1 MIQITAAEVNK
12 LRHTTGAGMMDCK
25 RALQDANGDF
35 DKAIEIIREKGIA
48 VANKRADK
56 EAKEGVCLAKVNADA
71 TKGAIIA
78 LNCETDFVAI
88 NEKFLTFANAILD
101 CALTNLPADLESFKN
116 LKFNDKATVAEA
128 VTEQVGIIG
137 EKIELNFYNK
147 IEAPEVVAYIH
158 MGNKLST
165 LVAFSKKVS
174 DHQVAKD
181 VAMQVAAMS
190 PIAVDKEDVPQ
201 EVADKELEIGR
212 IQAKNE
218 GKPENMLDKIA
229 MGKLS
234 KFYKESTLLNQEFI
248 KDSKQTIKQYLQNA
262 DKELKVLKFIR
273 YSLKD

>member
-1 MIQITAAEVNK
+1 
-12 LRHTTGAGMMDCK
+12 
-25 RALQDANGDF
+25 
-35 DKAIEIIREKGIA
+35 
-48 VANKRADK
+48 
-56 EAKEGVCLAKVNADA
+56 
-71 TKGAIIA
+71 
-78 LNCETDFVAI
+78 
-88 NEKFLTFANAILD
+88 
-101 CALTNLPADLESFKN
+101 
-116 LKFNDKATVAEA
+116 
-128 VTEQVGIIG
+128 
-137 EKIELNFYNK
+137 
-147 IEAPEVVAYIH
+147 
-158 MGNKLST
+158 
-165 LVAFSKKVS
+165 SKKVA

-201 EVADKELEIGR
+201 DVADKELEIGR